1 MKSQFCSR
9 VNTVQKQKTET
20 TKKHADVDVNILLF
34 PTFD

>member
-9 VNTVQKQKTET
+9 VNASQKQRTET
-20 TKKHADVDVNILLF
+20 TKKHAGVDVNILLL